1 MTYPDSYRRLKGAID
16 HADGVEDFD
25 ANILFEP
32 HTRDLGDQ
40 ISERVKSHVAV
51 LPVTTSRPKELL
63 GRHGP
68 YVSLSRIIIEL
79 RLIPPVVLNIG
90 HSSGMVEHLSDG
102 DVAVSF
108 VGQAE
113 VGKVFYRP
121 RHPSAAIAP
130 IAWLQK

>member
-16 HADGVEDFD
+16 HADGGEDFD
-25 ANILFEP
+25 ANILFET

-40 ISERVKSHVAV
+40 ISERVKSH
-51 LPVTTSRPKELL
+51 
-63 GRHGP
+63 
-68 YVSLSRIIIEL
+68 
-79 RLIPPVVLNIG
+79 
-90 HSSGMVEHLSDG
+90 G

-130 IAWLQK
+130 MAWLQK